1 MSYLPGQRTA
11 QRPLRAAIAT
21 QRALGRAAATAGG
34 GLATRMVLDIADRR
48 WAVETGGDGQQVWTD
63 QTTGVR
69 YVGGP
74 DGEEATG

>member
-1 MSYLPGQRTA
+1 M
-11 QRPLRAAIAT
+11 
-21 QRALGRAAATAGG
+21 AG
-34 GLATRMVLDIADRR
+34 RMVLDIAGRR
-48 WAVETGGDGQQVWTD
+48 WSVESGGDGQQVWTD